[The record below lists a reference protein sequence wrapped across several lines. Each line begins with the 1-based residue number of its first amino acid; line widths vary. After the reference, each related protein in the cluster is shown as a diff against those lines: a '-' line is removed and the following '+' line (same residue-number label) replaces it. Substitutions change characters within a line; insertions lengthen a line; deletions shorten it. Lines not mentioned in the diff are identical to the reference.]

1 MYDLI
6 LFDLDGTLTNPEEGI
21 TKSVQYALKA
31 FGIEEDNQ
39 EKLKLFIG
47 PPLVDGFMQFYNMSR
62 ENALLAVQK
71 YRERFSDI
79 GIYENEMFEKVPQM
93 LDALKRNGKKVALA
107 TSKPF
112 IYAQRILKHFGID
125 KYFDIVVGAELDGT
139 RNEKAEVIK
148 EVLSRAKNYQSAV
161 MVGDRKQDLIG
172 AYKNNIPCIGVSFGF
187 APDGELEENGALEIA
202 DSISKLLEILLK

>member
-62 ENALLAVQK
+62 ENALIAVQK

-79 GIYENEMFEKVPQM
+79 GIYENEMFEKVPEM
-93 LDALKRNGKKVALA
+93 LETLKKNGKKLALA
-107 TSKPF
+107 TSKP
-112 IYAQRILKHFGID
+112 IVYAQRIIKHFGID
-125 KYFDIVVGAELDGT
+125 KYFDIVVGAEFDGT

-148 EVLSRAKNYQSAV
+148 EVLNRAGVYQNAV
-161 MVGDRKQDLIG
+161 MVGDRKQDVIG
-172 AYKNNIPCIGVSFGF
+172 AIKNDIPCIGVSFGF

-202 DSISKLLEILLK
+202 DSISEILEILLK

>member
-62 ENALLAVQK
+62 ENALIAVQK

-79 GIYENEMFEKVPQM
+79 GIYENEMFEKVPEM
-93 LDALKRNGKKVALA
+93 LETLKKNGKKLALA
-107 TSKPF
+107 TSKP
-112 IYAQRILKHFGID
+112 IVYAQRIIKHFGID
-125 KYFDIVVGAELDGT
+125 KYFDIVVGAEFDGT

-148 EVLSRAKNYQSAV
+148 EVLNRAGVYQNAV
-161 MVGDRKQDLIG
+161 MVGDRKQDVIG
-172 AYKNNIPCIGVSFGF
+172 AIKNDIPCIGVSFGF
-187 APDGELEENGALEIA
+187 APEGELEENGAIEIA
-202 DSISKLLEILLK
+202 DSIQELTKILLK